1 VAVVFD
7 SNLWVSAFRFGGV
20 PMAALQAAYLRHT
33 IAYCDEIEAEVI
45 RVLKVKFGWSPEDT
59 TRLLNGFLNGGL
71 RVRITG
77 NLKGVCRDE
86 DDDMVVEC
94 ALVAKAQMIVSGDK
108 DLLSLGMYSGIQIIS
123 PAAYLK
129 QEAES

>member
-1 VAVVFD
+1 
-7 SNLWVSAFRFGGV
+7 
-20 PMAALQAAYLRHT
+20 
-33 IAYCDEIEAEVI
+33 
-45 RVLKVKFGWSPEDT
+45 VLKVKFGWSPEDT